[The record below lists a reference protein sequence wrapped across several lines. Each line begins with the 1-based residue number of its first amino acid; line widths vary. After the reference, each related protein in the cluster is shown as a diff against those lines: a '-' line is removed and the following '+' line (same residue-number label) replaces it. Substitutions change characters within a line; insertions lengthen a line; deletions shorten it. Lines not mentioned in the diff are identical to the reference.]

1 MGKHLPFRGKGIVIT
16 LFVFTPPGMGNPQLL
31 YPIIQRP
38 RSNPE
43 LSGGVFLNPQV
54 FFQGLVDQI
63 FFLFFRQP
71 ERLRLALGPGGH
83 IDIWQRYIF

>member
-16 LFVFTPPGMGNPQLL
+16 LFVFAPPCVGNAQLL

-43 LSGGVFLNPQV
+43 FSGGVFLDPQV

-71 ERLRLALGPGGH
+71 ERLRLALGPEGH